1 MDKVIRLSYAG
12 PVVELDITLS
22 RVSPVPLYHQL
33 SGQLEDA
40 IRIGLL
46 PKGAFLDNELELAER
61 WQVSRP
67 TVRRAI
73 QSLVDHGLLVR
84 RRGVGT
90 QVVSDQVRRPFRLS
104 SLFDDLTESGR
115 RPVTRVLTLD
125 RRAATDRASVALGVS
140 PGTELVFIERCR
152 SAGPQRIA
160 ILRNW
165 IIVDAAGHIT
175 SEQLADNG
183 LYALIR
189 ERGVRPH
196 SALQTLGATAAN
208 VIDAGIL
215 GVSVG
220 APLLTMQRAMQD
232 DTGRAIELGEHVY
245 DAAHYSVELSVVEP

>member
-1 MDKVIRLSYAG
+1 M
-12 PVVELDITLS
+12 
-22 RVSPVPLYHQL
+22 
-33 SGQLEDA
+33 
-40 IRIGLL
+40 
-46 PKGAFLDNELELAER
+46 
-61 WQVSRP
+61 
-67 TVRRAI
+67 
-73 QSLVDHGLLVR
+73 
-84 RRGVGT
+84 
-90 QVVSDQVRRPFRLS
+90 
-104 SLFDDLTESGR
+104 
-115 RPVTRVLTLD
+115 
-125 RRAATDRASVALGVS
+125 
-140 PGTELVFIERCR
+140 VFIERCR